1 MNRMTIPIVA
11 VAVFMAACGSAA
23 TLSSSSAKDRPAPVG
38 AVQLN
43 GGTNAGSTSDITN
56 GPNRPVH
63 KAGTGVVKPLTPS
76 SNGALAP
83 AVPAFGSAVDRCGMA
98 IDIGVAGNRGTP
110 RFGPHPPK
118 LMCAV
123 E

>member
-1 MNRMTIPIVA
+1 MNRITIPIVA
-11 VAVFMAACGSAA
+11 VALFLGACGSAA

-43 GGTNAGSTSDITN
+43 SGANAGTTSDIMTR
-56 GPNRPVH
+56 PNAPVH
-63 KAGTGVVKPLTPS
+63 KVGSGVVKPVTPA
-76 SNGALAP
+76 SNAAP
-83 AVPAFGSAVDRCGMA
+83 APALPAFGSAVDRCGMA
-98 IDIGVAGNRGTP
+98 IDTGVAGNRGTP
-110 RFGPHPPK
+110 RFGAHPPK

>member
-1 MNRMTIPIVA
+1 MNRITIPIVA
-11 VAVFMAACGSAA
+11 VGVFLAACGSA
-23 TLSSSSAKDRPAPVG
+23 TLSSSSSKDRPAPVG

-43 GGTNAGSTSDITN
+43 GGANAGNASDITN
-56 GPNRPVH
+56 RPNPPVH
-63 KAGTGVVKPLTPS
+63 KMGTGVVKPLTPS
-76 SNGALAP
+76 SNAAPAL

-98 IDIGVAGNRGTP
+98 NGTGLAGNGGTP
-110 RFGPHPPK
+110 RFGKNLPK

>member
-11 VAVFMAACGSAA
+11 AAVFLAACGSAA

-43 GGTNAGSTSDITN
+43 GGANAGSTSDIA
-56 GPNRPVH
+56 NRPNPPV
-63 KAGTGVVKPLTPS
+63 VVKPLTPS
-76 SNGALAP
+76 SKAAAPLP
-83 AVPAFGSAVDRCGMA
+83 AVPSFGLAVDRCGTA
-98 IDIGVAGNRGTP
+98 IDPGVAGNRGTP
-110 RFGPHPPK
+110 RFGSHPPK
-118 LMCAV
+118 VMCAV